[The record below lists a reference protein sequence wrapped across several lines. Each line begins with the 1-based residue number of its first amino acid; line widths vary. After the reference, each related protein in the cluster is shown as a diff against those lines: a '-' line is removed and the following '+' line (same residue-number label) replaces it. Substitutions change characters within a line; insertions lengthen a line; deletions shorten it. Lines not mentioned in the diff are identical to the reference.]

1 MKKQMAGVDSEAER
15 AVFGRNFHQAR
26 LKLRL
31 RQRDIHVMT
40 GIAQSH
46 ISEIEQGTCNLA
58 IDTMVKLAHIVKT
71 PLWSLFK
78 PAPHGEAPQLD
89 LDDVDPRR
97 APRSKRWHEQKVQEI
112 MFDFTDLEIR
122 KLRAAAST
130 SGLTVMAYIRHVLD
144 EQGWSA
150 VGTKRRGRR
159 SSKQND

>member
-15 AVFGRNFHQAR
+15 AIFGRNFHQAR

-46 ISEIEQGTCNLA
+46 ISEIEKGTCNLA

-71 PLWSLFK
+71 PLWTLFK
-78 PAPHGEAPQLD
+78 PAPYGDAVETELD
-89 LDDVDPRR
+89 AVDLRR
-97 APRSKRWHEQKVQEI
+97 EPRSKRWHEQKVQEI

-122 KLRAAAST
+122 KLRTAAAE
-130 SGLTVMAYIRHVLD
+130 SGMTVMAYIRHVLH

-150 VGTKRRGRR
+150 VGAKRRGRR
-159 SSKQND
+159 HSKQND